1 MSIFAALIRTTA
13 KVVGVWLAIA
23 PWGLGFGSLAV
34 AAWNRV
40 IVGLLVPAFAAW
52 RLWDVSQK
60 ATA

>member
-1 MSIFAALIRTTA
+1 LAGDRAL
-13 KVVGVWLAIA
+13 
-23 PWGLGFGSLAV
+23 GLGFGSLAV